1 MPSGL
6 APSALAG
13 PGGARA
19 WHGPR
24 LRGAQAPAPARTPLS
39 TCRQARVGEGAPL
52 LSFFPRRHS
61 PSLSLLQCFVFFFYG
76 THPSLG
82 LSRCPA
88 ASRVPTCKP
97 HDHIAPSACYR
108 ALPTPRAAPAL
119 NPHGLVPVASCNQV
133 KGVICDRVRPFRV
146 PTRLAECLD
155 RALCKTGMTPVAT
168 RATRLGLGG
177 RGSEHGPGRAPM
189 RKPRLRSRSL
199 RKGRGGHLRQADAA
213 DLRHGPPPFSKGIA
227 ARAPWLELYWTE
239 DRS

>member
-1 MPSGL
+1 MGACPCSPGRPWRSEGL
-6 APSALAG
+6 ARPPPAGRASPSACAHAPEHMSAG
-13 PGGARA
+13 S
-19 WHGPR
+19 
-24 LRGAQAPAPARTPLS
+24 RGRGSASPVVLPSTPHS
-39 TCRQARVGEGAPL
+39 QPL
-52 LSFFPRRHS
+52 LTAM
-61 PSLSLLQCFVFFFYG
+61 LCLFFFG

-119 NPHGLVPVASCNQV
+119 NPHGLVPVASCDQV

-199 RKGRGGHLRQADAA
+199 RKGRGG
-213 DLRHGPPPFSKGIA
+213 
-227 ARAPWLELYWTE
+227 AP
-239 DRS
+239 SSG